1 MLVAA
6 FAGLVSP
13 ASAQTPNDAAIPGDP
28 AIESLTV
35 GNQALTVAW
44 TAPASDGGSYIT
56 SYDLRYIRS
65 DADDADDDD
74 NWTLREDFSRTA
86 SSYRIEG
93 LTNGVAYH
101 VQVRAVNAAGD
112 GAWSQRQ
119 TRTPMGP
126 PRIPSIDTVTPG
138 DGSLAITWSAPSSDG
153 GSDITGYNLRY
164 VQNDLVDNFLF
175 VWSQAPDIWNSGD
188 LEYTLSGLTNGV
200 RYRLGLQA
208 VNDEGASG
216 WSDWSDPRTGIA
228 GSTPAAPGA
237 PTIDRATSDG
247 ANVHVRW
254 SAPSND
260 GGADITGYD
269 LRRIRSDAPDKAD
282 GNWIGISGV
291 WTSGA
296 LEYTVE
302 GLTDGVEYDFQLRAD
317 NSAGAGFWSAT
328 VNNTDPDPPGATG
341 LRDFSEETP
350 NQLRV
355 SWRPPADDGGAPPT
369 HYDLRYIRSDAPD
382 KADDNWTPV
391 DDLTGDLEY
400 TITGLTSGVNYRV
413 QVRAANR
420 GGDGP
425 WSTVVTLQPK
435 HERPNPPGNISVT
448 PSNGTLTVE
457 WTAAPAKAGVTVAG
471 YKVSHIRLDDP
482 EWDDSSEWTTSGLIA
497 SDTLEYAITGLQNGV
512 RYSVDAYSVSSAVR
526 TSPPPETVPAH
537 SPGRAPAAV
546 GSLKRTLT
554 RESSIS
560 IGWTGP
566 TDNGGHTVTSYDIHY
581 HPTSDPTNV
590 VKHSQD
596 AQEILGGSAQTNITW
611 VGNLTPHVEYKIQVR
626 ARNRIGAGPWSSLTL
641 IPRRQPVE
649 LTINSVTEG
658 DGTLTVAWTDGGD
671 DEITGYEVRYSCRRI
686 AEPWP
691 DSSDW
696 EYLRNITGTSPL
708 EHRIDGLVNGR
719 WYQVEVRGR
728 NRYGVLTTD
737 WGRYSDPVSGTPKT
751 IPGAPAVSSVTPGD
765 GKLTVAWS
773 SPADDGGSGV
783 TSYDLRYILSDEPD
797 KADTNWMVKA
807 RVWTSGARLYDLF
820 GLTNGMDYD
829 VQVRAVNAVDEGPW
843 SPVRTGTAQTGP
855 SMPFIDAAIPGDRAL
870 SIAWTAPVRDGGF
883 DITSYD
889 LRYIRSDAPD
899 KADDNWTVN
908 SSVWT
913 SGALKHTRRGLTNGV
928 NYDVQVRAVTVA
940 GAGPWSGTR
949 SGTPRTTPGAPTID
963 SVTPG
968 DQALTV
974 AWSAPDDTGG
984 SPITDYD
991 LRYIRSDAPNKSDD
1005 DNWTVNSSVWSSGAL
1020 KHTLGS
1026 LTSGVGYDVQVRAV
1040 NVAGD
1045 GRWSATVSGTLQT
1058 IPEAPTIDS
1067 VTHGDGT
1074 LTIDWSAP
1082 SDTGGGTIGSYV
1094 LGYIRSD
1101 APNKAD
1107 ANWTEQD
1114 DVWTSGALE
1123 YTLRSLI
1130 NGVRY
1135 DMRLRAV
1142 TNVGPGP
1149 WSAAA
1154 SATPQT
1160 APGAPAIDRVTPG
1173 DRALAVSWS
1182 SPADDGGSAVTSYNA
1197 RYIRSDAPNKA
1208 DVYWTGR
1215 TVVWT
1220 AGDREYTLDSLIN
1233 GDAYDVQVQAV
1244 NAEGES
1250 PWSAT
1255 VSGTPRT
1262 RPTAPAIDSVIHGDR
1277 TLTIDWS
1284 APFDVGGS
1292 AVTSYDV
1299 RHIPSDAPDKADTNW
1314 TVKARVWRSGDL
1326 KYTLRSLTN
1335 GVAYDVQVRAV
1346 NAVDGGPW
1354 SPVETGTAQ
1363 TAPGMPSIGAV
1374 TPGVLALSIAWT
1386 APARDG
1392 GFDITSYDLRYIRS
1406 DAPDKADDNNWTKR
1420 TGIWI
1425 PGDLLQY
1432 RMNEATDFTDFMNS
1446 VKYDVQVRAVSAV
1459 GAGPWS
1465 ASRTGTPGSVRPSSL
1480 SLGGGGGVGGSSGG
1494 VGGSSGGG
1502 GGGSG
1507 GGGGGD
1513 FDVGVATFVVANGW
1527 SPADVGAASVLAART
1542 SGAIVVYTAGDELS
1556 EQTRALLREA
1566 LPAEVIIVGGT
1577 AAVSRDVRTQI
1588 RAVSSESGI
1597 SRITGEG
1604 RSDTA
1609 AATAR
1614 RILGAP
1620 STAGRVTLVVANG
1633 WSPPD
1638 IGAATALAARSSRS
1652 AVLYTQHDVL
1662 PETTA
1667 ALLRDYDVA
1676 RVILI
1681 GGTAEISDETRDA
1694 ISAAAGG
1701 DASISRLTGTDRVDT
1716 AAAAARRV
1724 LGNPAAAPD
1733 GITLVIAN
1741 GWSAPD
1747 VGVAAALA
1755 AATENSAVVYTAQ
1768 GELPDA
1774 TAALIRDYRPGRV
1787 IIVGGRAA
1795 IANDVRTAI
1804 TTAAPDTADIRRI
1817 TGTTRT
1823 DTAARAARRILANL

>member
-35 GNQALTVAW
+35 GDQALTVAW
-44 TAPASDGGSYIT
+44 TAPASNGGSDIASYDLRYIHSDSDDSDDANWTVEISVWTTGAGALEFTLSGLTNGTSYDVQARAVNDDGSGAWSATVTATPATVPTAPNLWSASARSGRITITWSSPASDGGSYIT

-65 DADDADDDD
+65 DADDSDDD

-86 SSYRIEG
+86 SSYKIEG

-112 GAWSQRQ
+112 GTWSQRQ
-119 TRTPMGP
+119 TRTPVGP

-153 GSDITGYNLRY
+153 GSEITGYNLRY
-164 VQNDLVDNFLF
+164 VQNDLVVNNFLF
-175 VWSQAPDIWNSGD
+175 FWSEAPGIWTSGD

-208 VNDEGASG
+208 VNGEGASG

-228 GSTPAAPGA
+228 GSTPVAPGA

-282 GNWIGISGV
+282 TNWTVISGV

-317 NSAGAGFWSAT
+317 NSAGAGSWSAT

-341 LRDFSEETP
+341 LREFSEETP
-350 NQLRV
+350 NQLWV

-382 KADDNWTPV
+382 MADANWLQV
-391 DDLTGDLEY
+391 DDRTGDLEY
-400 TITGLTSGVNYRV
+400 TIRGLTSGVNYRV

-425 WSTVVTLQPK
+425 WSLVVTLQPK

-457 WTAAPAKAGVTVAG
+457 WTTAPAKAEVTVAG
-471 YKVSHIRLDDP
+471 YKVSYIRLDDP
-482 EWDDSSEWTTSGLIA
+482 EWDDFSEWTTSGLIA
-497 SDTLEYAITGLQNGV
+497 SGTLEYAITGLQNGV
-512 RYSVDAYSVSSAVR
+512 RYSVDAYSVSSAGR
-526 TSPPPETVPAH
+526 TSPPTVTVPAH

-546 GSLKRTLT
+546 GSLKRTMT
-554 RESSIS
+554 HESSIY
-560 IGWTGP
+560 IEWTGP
-566 TDNGGHTVTSYDIHY
+566 TDNGGHTVTSYDIHH

-596 AQEILGGSAQTNITW
+596 AREILGGPAQTNIRS
-611 VGNLTPHVEYKIQVR
+611 VGNLTSHVEYKIQVR

-649 LTINSVTEG
+649 LTIDSVTEG

-671 DEITGYEVRYSCRRI
+671 DEITGYEVRYSFRRI

-691 DSSDW
+691 DSNDW
-696 EYLRNITGTSPL
+696 EYVRNITGTNPL
-708 EHRIDGLVNGR
+708 QYTIDGLVNGR

-728 NRYGVLTTD
+728 NRYGVLTSD

-765 GKLTVAWS
+765 EKLTVAWS

-783 TSYDLRYILSDEPD
+783 TSYDLRYIRSDEPD
-797 KADTNWMVKA
+797 KSDDDNWTVNR

-820 GLTNGMDYD
+820 GLTNGVDYD

-843 SPVRTGTAQTGP
+843 SPVRTGTAQTVP
-855 SMPFIDAAIPGDRAL
+855 SMPFIDAATPGDRAL
-870 SIAWTAPVRDGGF
+870 SLAWTAPVRDGGF
-883 DITSYD
+883 AVTSYD

-913 SGALKHTRRGLTNGV
+913 SGALEHTRSGLTNGV
-928 NYDVQVRAVTVA
+928 DYDVQVRAVTVA
-940 GAGPWSGTR
+940 GAGPWSGTL

-968 DQALTV
+968 DQALTM

-991 LRYIRSDAPNKSDD
+991 LRYISSDAPDKAD

-1045 GRWSATVSGTLQT
+1045 GRWSATVFGTLQT

-1074 LTIDWSAP
+1074 LTIGWSAP
-1082 SDTGGGTIGSYV
+1082 SDTGGDTIGSYD

-1107 ANWTEQD
+1107 DNWTERD
-1114 DVWTSGALE
+1114 GVWTAGDRE
-1123 YTLRSLI
+1123 YTLESLI

-1135 DMRLRAV
+1135 DVRLRAV
-1142 TNVGPGP
+1142 TDVGNGS

-1160 APGAPAIDRVTPG
+1160 APGAPTIDRVTPG

-1182 SPADDGGSAVTSYNA
+1182 SPADDGGSAVTSYDA
-1197 RYIRSDAPNKA
+1197 RYLRSDAPNKA
-1208 DVYWTGR
+1208 DANWTVKAR
-1215 TVVWT
+1215 VWRS
-1220 AGDREYTLDSLIN
+1220 GDLEYTLDSLIN
-1233 GDAYDVQVQAV
+1233 GDAYDVQVRAV
-1244 NAEGES
+1244 NAVRES

-1262 RPTAPAIDSVIHGDR
+1262 RPAAPAIDSVTHGDR

-1284 APFDVGGS
+1284 APSDDGGS
-1292 AVTSYDV
+1292 AVTFYDV

-1326 KYTLRSLTN
+1326 EYTLRSLTN

-1406 DAPDKADDNNWTKR
+1406 DAPDKADANWTKR

-1432 RMNEATDFTDFMNS
+1432 RMNEATRFTDFMNS
-1446 VKYDVQVRAVSAV
+1446 VKYDVQVRAVSTV

-1480 SLGGGGGVGGSSGG
+1480 SLGGGGGVGGS
-1494 VGGSSGGG
+1494 
-1502 GGGSG
+1502 SG

-1542 SGAIVVYTAGDELS
+1542 SGAVVLYTAGDELS

-1588 RAVSSESGI
+1588 RAASSESGI

-1609 AATAR
+1609 AQQPLHAASWAR
-1614 RILGAP
+1614 R
-1620 STAGRVTLVVANG
+1620 R
-1633 WSPPD
+1633 
-1638 IGAATALAARSSRS
+1638 
-1652 AVLYTQHDVL
+1652 Q
-1662 PETTA
+1662 
-1667 ALLRDYDVA
+1667 
-1676 RVILI
+1676 
-1681 GGTAEISDETRDA
+1681 
-1694 ISAAAGG
+1694 
-1701 DASISRLTGTDRVDT
+1701 
-1716 AAAAARRV
+1716 
-1724 LGNPAAAPD
+1724 
-1733 GITLVIAN
+1733 
-1741 GWSAPD
+1741 
-1747 VGVAAALA
+1747 
-1755 AATENSAVVYTAQ
+1755 
-1768 GELPDA
+1768 
-1774 TAALIRDYRPGRV
+1774 
-1787 IIVGGRAA
+1787 RAA
-1795 IANDVRTAI
+1795 
-1804 TTAAPDTADIRRI
+1804 
-1817 TGTTRT
+1817 
-1823 DTAARAARRILANL
+1823 